1 VDLEEL
7 TAQWLA
13 LPDLADLIGEPLSKI
28 RQMMRE
34 GRLVAVER
42 GSPPV
47 KQVPAEL
54 VHEGRLLKGLAGALT
69 VLRDAG
75 YSDVEALRWLLTEDP
90 TLPGR
95 PVDAMAQGRDTA
107 VKRRAQVLA
116 F

>member
-1 VDLEEL
+1 VDLEGL

-28 RQMMRE
+28 RQMLRE

-54 VHEGRLLKGLAGALT
+54 VHDGRLLKGLSGALT

-95 PVDAMAQGRDTA
+95 PVDVMALGRHTA